1 MSFVSRRCTTLNAF
15 LHKPTL
21 HKQVALRLFSSQ
33 TSRQRPRG
41 TNNQLILSSKI
52 QQRNMSSTNKKD
64 NKIFTRDNLFDLKG
78 KVALVTGRLLVVN
91 SMKMSVMPIGLT
103 N

>member
-1 MSFVSRRCTTLNAF
+1 
-15 LHKPTL
+15 
-21 HKQVALRLFSSQ
+21 
-33 TSRQRPRG
+33 
-41 TNNQLILSSKI
+41 
-52 QQRNMSSTNKKD
+52 MSSTNKKD
-64 NKIFTRDNLFDLKG
+64 NKIFTRDSLFDLKG